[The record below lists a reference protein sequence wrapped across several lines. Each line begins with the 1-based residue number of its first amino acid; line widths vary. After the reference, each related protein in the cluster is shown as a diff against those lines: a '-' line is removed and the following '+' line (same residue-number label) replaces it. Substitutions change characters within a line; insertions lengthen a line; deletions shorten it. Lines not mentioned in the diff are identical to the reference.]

1 MIHKPRG
8 LDIRKFLTKNILKDF
23 ATYSFT
29 AWPKASFLINKFFCH
44 FLFKMKKM
52 ADVFQ
57 MSEEQMKSMK
67 MFEIRNMVIETGIRI
82 LEF

>member
-1 MIHKPRG
+1 
-8 LDIRKFLTKNILKDF
+8 
-23 ATYSFT
+23 
-29 AWPKASFLINKFFCH
+29 
-44 FLFKMKKM
+44 M

-82 LEF
+82 LEFLIIEEASTYQRVNLD

>member
-1 MIHKPRG
+1 
-8 LDIRKFLTKNILKDF
+8 
-23 ATYSFT
+23 
-29 AWPKASFLINKFFCH
+29 
-44 FLFKMKKM
+44 MKKM

-82 LEF
+82 LEFLIIEEASGNIKESTSIKKFRHLVSVRWCAGQA